1 MRRVSSLRRA
11 VAGTVAGL
19 PRQFWWL
26 WTGTLVNRAGAFV
39 LPFLAIYLTDSL
51 DYSTAFAGLVLGAV
65 GLGAAVASLVAGVL
79 ADRLGRRPVLLWSQ
93 LLCALTLFV
102 MAFWTAPAAVLAL
115 SVLLGLSS
123 NAARPAFA
131 AMVADVVPPADR
143 VRAFGLNYWAIN
155 LGFATAAV
163 AGGLLASTGYRT
175 LFLGDA
181 VTTLLFAGLIWAK
194 VPESHPGLMRGAVAR
209 TTSTGSMRDVL
220 QDRVF
225 LTYMGLT
232 FAFALVFMQHMSTLP
247 VQMADDGLSPAQY
260 GVVISLNAVLIVL
273 ATVPITRWVERFPT
287 ARVLATAALFVAVGF
302 ASTAWASTMT
312 AYALTVV
319 VWTIGEL
326 IGSSIGPA
334 VVADLSPATMRGRYQ
349 GAFTLTFSGAAL
361 VAPVA
366 GGWVY
371 DHLGQAVLW
380 LGCGVL
386 CGAAAVGHLLAG
398 PPRARR
404 LAEIRAAEH
413 APTGAVPAPAPE
425 GVDEAE
431 QAVRPSA

>member
-1 MRRVSSLRRA
+1 M
-11 VAGTVAGL
+11 
-19 PRQFWWL
+19 
-26 WTGTLVNRAGAFV
+26 
-39 LPFLAIYLTDSL
+39 
-51 DYSTAFAGLVLGAV
+51 
-65 GLGAAVASLVAGVL
+65 
-79 ADRLGRRPVLLWSQ
+79 
-93 LLCALTLFV
+93 
-102 MAFWTAPAAVLAL
+102 LAL
-115 SVLLGLSS
+115 SVLLGLTS

-163 AGGLLASTGYRT
+163 VGGLLASTGYRT
-175 LFLGDA
+175 LFIGDA
-181 VTTLLFAGLIWAK
+181 VTTLLFAVLIWAK
-194 VPESHPGLMRGAVAR
+194 VKEPPRLRPGGEAR
-209 TTSTGSMRDVL
+209 TASSGSMRDVL

-225 LTYMGLT
+225 LTFMGLT
-232 FAFALVFMQHMSTLP
+232 FVFALVFMQHMSTLP

-287 ARVLATAALFVAVGF
+287 ARVLASAAVFMAVGF
-302 ASTAWASTMT
+302 GSTAWASTMT
-312 AYALTVV
+312 AYALTVI

-334 VVADLSPATMRGRYQ
+334 VVADLSPAAMRGRYQ

-371 DHLGQAVLW
+371 DHLGQTVLW

-398 PPRARR
+398 PPRARGWPR
-404 LAEIRAAEH
+404 SGPPSTPTAAL
-413 APTGAVPAPAPE
+413 PAPAPE

>member
-1 MRRVSSLRRA
+1 MSSLRGA
-11 VAGTVAGL
+11 LAGTVAGL

-39 LPFLAIYLTDSL
+39 LPFLAIYLTGSL
-51 DYSTAFAGLVLGAV
+51 GYSTAFAGLVLGAV
-65 GLGAAVASLVAGVL
+65 GLGAAVASLLAGVL

-93 LLCALTLFV
+93 LLNALILFV
-102 MAFWTAPAAVLAL
+102 MAFWTAPAAVLGLA
-115 SVLLGLSS
+115 VLLGLSS

-163 AGGLLASTGYRT
+163 VGGLLATTGYRT

-181 VTTLLFAGLIWAK
+181 VTTLAFAVLIWAK
-194 VPESHPGLMRGAVAR
+194 VPESHPGLRPGADVP
-209 TTSTGSMRDVL
+209 TTSAGSMRDVL
-220 QDRVF
+220 HDRVF
-225 LTYMGLT
+225 LTYMLLT

-273 ATVPITRWVERFPT
+273 VTVPISRWIERFPT

-302 ASTAWASTMT
+302 GATAWASTMT

-334 VVADLSPATMRGRYQ
+334 VVADLSPASMRGRYQ

-371 DHLGQAVLW
+371 DHLGQAALW
-380 LGCGVL
+380 LGCGAV
-386 CGAAAVGHLLAG
+386 CGASAVGHLLAG

-413 APTGAVPAPAPE
+413 APTEAVPAPVPQS
-425 GVDEAE
+425 VTEAE
-431 QAVRPSA
+431 HAVRRG